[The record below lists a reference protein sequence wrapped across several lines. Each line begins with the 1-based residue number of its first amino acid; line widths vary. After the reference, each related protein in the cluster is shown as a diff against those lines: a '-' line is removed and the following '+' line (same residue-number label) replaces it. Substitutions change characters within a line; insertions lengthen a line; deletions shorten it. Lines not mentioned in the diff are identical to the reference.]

1 MMIAKPVKQRT
12 ASVGEKPSD
21 VELEANNSED
31 YQDSD
36 SLGEDETDDPP
47 NDLAFSHESHSP
59 KFSKKFDHDT
69 RNIKRNF
76 AKEPKVVKTQ
86 VFNNFPSK
94 KQSDSKR
101 NYYFS
106 IAIVV
111 VILAIV
117 ASSCAWSSIGNST
130 EKFEETESETVLI
143 RNLENNIDSISNK
156 FKQQDGEIWD
166 DIIAGVSEVV
176 KHPDKLGI
184 LFLFS
189 QDDYLMNCLAKMIGN
204 ATKAALGSSEEL
216 MLSPSQLGKDRGY
229 VIDKFK
235 NKITSQKIVIVDNL
249 LDVNPDAMMDF
260 HHLCDRETPLVT
272 KVLYILT
279 MVAKGYDGKKENAL
293 KFVENQL
300 KLKLNNQIDQ
310 DKVDPL
316 ITRLTDGVIIPVQP
330 EPDFKS
336 CPLRY

>member
-1 MMIAKPVKQRT
+1 MMKAKPVKPRT
-12 ASVGEKPSD
+12 ASVGDEKPSD
-21 VELEANNSED
+21 VELEANNSKD

-36 SLGEDETDDPP
+36 SLSEDEADDAP
-47 NDLAFSHESHSP
+47 NDLAFSHELNSP
-59 KFSKKFDHDT
+59 KFSKKFDHET
-69 RNIKRNF
+69 QNIKRNY

-86 VFNNFPSK
+86 VFNNFSSQ
-94 KQSDSKR
+94 KQSDYKR
-101 NYYFS
+101 NYYFY
-106 IAIVV
+106 IPIVV
-111 VILAIV
+111 LILAIA
-117 ASSCAWSSIGNST
+117 ASSYAWSSNST
-130 EKFEETESETVLI
+130 EKFKETPQSEIVLL

-166 DIIAGVSEVV
+166 EIISGVSEVV

-184 LFLFS
+184 IFLFS

-204 ATKAALGSSEEL
+204 ASKAALGSSEEL
-216 MLSPSQLGKDRGY
+216 MLSPSQLGKNRGY

-235 NKITSQKIVIVDNL
+235 DEITRQKIVIVDNL

-272 KVLYILT
+272 RVLYILT
-279 MVAKGYDGKKENAL
+279 MVAKGFDGKKENPL
-293 KFVENQL
+293 IFVENQL
-300 KLKLNNQIDQ
+300 KLKLHNQIDQ

-316 ITRLTDGVIIPVQP
+316 ITRLTDGIIFPIQP